1 MEMNTEAKW
10 YVLHT
15 NPGYENVAQENLKR
29 VIEKNN
35 LSNRIFDIVIPTE
48 DVVEEKN
55 GKKVIVTR
63 KLMPTYAFSDD
74 AYLVIKD
81 KELAR
86 KYCRDVYKIVKE
98 KVFQSILK
106 PIQPK
111 DK

>member
-48 DVVEEKN
+48 DVVEEAPKTTR
-55 GKKVIVTR
+55 TR
-63 KLMPTYAFSDD
+63 KKA
-74 AYLVIKD
+74 IK
-81 KELAR
+81 
-86 KYCRDVYKIVKE
+86 
-98 KVFQSILK
+98 
-106 PIQPK
+106 
-111 DK
+111 